1 MKVTVDKGA
10 CIGCG
15 ACEAVCP
22 EVFRLG
28 SDGLSEVIVSII
40 SPDLESSVREAAEAC
55 PVSAIQIEE

>member
-1 MKVTVDKGA
+1 MKASVDKNL

-28 SDGLSEVIVSII
+28 EDGLAEVILAEIPAELADSAR
-40 SPDLESSVREAAEAC
+40 DAEAGC
-55 PVSAIQIEE
+55 PVSAIKIEN